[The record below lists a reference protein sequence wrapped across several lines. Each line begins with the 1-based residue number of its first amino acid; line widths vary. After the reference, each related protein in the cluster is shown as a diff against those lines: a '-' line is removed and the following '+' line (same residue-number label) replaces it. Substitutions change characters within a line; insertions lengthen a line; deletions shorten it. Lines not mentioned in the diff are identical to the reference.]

1 MLVLMEGIQTLLE
14 LSPQFVLELIC
25 QFYPWKEKQL
35 EQYEGLLSWEYIS
48 KNEKIIWSEAII
60 NRHSDKLDF
69 GYWGL
74 PMNNSMFINENII
87 EKYYDKWDWMILTDN
102 PNIPWSLNLIEKY
115 KEKWSWESYEF
126 AGNIG
131 LSSNRYLPW
140 SEELIDKYK
149 DKWFWG
155 ELSSNPSLPWSIE
168 LIRKYET
175 LWTWDAHYGLWGL
188 SLNPSPLVKEIMKVY
203 YPERIDHEYFNM
215 KEDLNEDDADD
226 DIIISAIVK
235 VFSDNISHAEHI
247 LSTLN
252 SKVNN
257 KIS

>member
-1 MLVLMEGIQTLLE
+1 MEGIQTLLE

-131 LSSNRYLPW
+131 LSSNRYLP
-140 SEELIDKYK
+140 
-149 DKWFWG
+149 
-155 ELSSNPSLPWSIE
+155 
-168 LIRKYET
+168 
-175 LWTWDAHYGLWGL
+175 
-188 SLNPSPLVKEIMKVY
+188 
-203 YPERIDHEYFNM
+203 
-215 KEDLNEDDADD
+215 
-226 DIIISAIVK
+226 
-235 VFSDNISHAEHI
+235 
-247 LSTLN
+247 
-252 SKVNN
+252 
-257 KIS
+257 

>member
-1 MLVLMEGIQTLLE
+1 MEGIQTLLE

-74 PMNNSMFINENII
+74 PMNNSMFINENTI

-168 LIRKYET
+168 LIRKYEK
-175 LWTWDAHYGLWGL
+175 LWTWDAHYGHWGL

-215 KEDLNEDDADD
+215 KEDLNEDDADADD